1 MSANRVRPKYKLVYL
16 NPGDPWPKAAWH
28 ILFSSSAENEERAKR
43 QMEWFNTNQFSLED
57 FYVNY
62 TLGGLRGDTVRERRI
77 AIVPDLEPEVNEFGP
92 IIA

>member
-1 MSANRVRPKYKLVYL
+1 MRVKYKLVYL

-28 ILFSSSAENEERAKR
+28 ILNSVAQEERAKK
-43 QMEWFNTNQFSLED
+43 QMEWFNNNQFSLED

-62 TLGGLRGDTVRERRI
+62 TLGGLKGEKVNDRRV